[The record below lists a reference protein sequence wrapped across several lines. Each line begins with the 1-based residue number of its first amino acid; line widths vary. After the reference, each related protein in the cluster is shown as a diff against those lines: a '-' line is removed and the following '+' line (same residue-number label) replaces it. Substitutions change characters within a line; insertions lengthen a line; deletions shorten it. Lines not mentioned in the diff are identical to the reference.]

1 MAIMKKMK
9 KRFNRNKRRAMVK
22 AVKSAYKGG
31 SGKATVGTALAA
43 KGTLK
48 RGSKLDKVVRKTG
61 KTVRKAKAAK
71 AKFKKSFASGKKDG
85 KSKPILGNTVLS
97 RKTSSNFRNE
107 FSGRKRKGNLAGK
120 AGASAGIIAGKVSF
134 KMTAARKAAL
144 RKAQQASA
152 RIRKGKK
159 RILGKSALPR
169 V

>member
-9 KRFNRNKRRAMVK
+9 KRFNRNKRRAMVG

-85 KSKPILGNTVLS
+85 NKRRIPGIASLS
-97 RKTSSNFRNE
+97 RKTSSNFRSE
-107 FSGRKRKGNLAGK
+107 FTGRKRKGNLVGK
-120 AGASAGIIAGKVSF
+120 AGAAAGLISGRAAF
-134 KMTAARKAAL
+134 KMTGARKAAL
-144 RKAQQASA
+144 KKAQQASA
-152 RIRKGKK
+152 RLRKGKK
-159 RILGKSALPR
+159 RIFGK
-169 V
+169 

>member
-9 KRFNRNKRRAMVK
+9 KRYNRNKRRAMVG

-71 AKFKKSFASGKKDG
+71 AKFKKSFAAGKKDG
-85 KSKPILGNTVLS
+85 NKKTIRGITTLS
-97 RKTSSNFRNE
+97 RKTSGNFQSNFT
-107 FSGRKRKGNLAGK
+107 GRKRKGNLAGK
-120 AGASAGIIAGKVSF
+120 AGAVAGIIGGKASF
-134 KMTAARKAAL
+134 KMTGARKAAL
-144 RKAQQASA
+144 KKAQQASA
-152 RIRKGKK
+152 RLRKGKK
-159 RILGKSALPR
+159 RLFGK
-169 V
+169 